1 MSPRILVSAGEPSGD
16 LHGAAV
22 VRALRRQFPDAAIE
36 AFGGER
42 MAAAGAAVLWPMEHY
57 TVMGLAEIVH
67 KIPAHYRLLRTLRQ
81 RFAEARYDLVIPID

>member
-22 VRALRRQFPDAAIE
+22 VRSLLARFPDATIE

-42 MAAAGAAVLWPMEHY
+42 MAAAGADVRWPMDYY

-67 KIPAHYRLLRTLRQ
+67 KIPAHYRLLRTMR
-81 RFAEARYDLVIPID
+81 REVAAARYDLVVLID